1 MIEFRIDYLDYS
13 TVIVKLNKAIKLVEK
28 VVKFNIL
35 YRKEND
41 IWRKLPGLEELEGSS
56 IAWSS

>member
-41 IWRKLPGLEELEGSS
+41 IRRKLPGLEELEE
-56 IAWSS
+56 